1 MTFTIEW
8 YHLMFLAWGLILI
21 NQIQLFRRIKGVEA
35 LAIAILTGEVQY
47 NPETKEVI
55 IIEPDEE
62 D

>member
-8 YHLMFLAWGLILI
+8 YHLMFLAWILILI
-21 NQIQLFRRIKGVEA
+21 NQIQLFNRIKGVES

-47 NPETKEVI
+47 NPETKEIIVI
-55 IIEPDEE
+55 EQDEE

>member
-8 YHLMFLAWGLILI
+8 YHFMFLAWILILI
-21 NQIQLFRRIKGVEA
+21 NQIQLFKRIKGVES

-47 NPETKEVI
+47 DPETKEII
-55 IIEPDEE
+55 IIEQDEE

>member
-8 YHLMFLAWGLILI
+8 YHFMFLAWILIII
-21 NQIQLFRRIKGVEA
+21 NQIQLFKRIKGVES

-47 NPETKEVI
+47 NSETKEII
-55 IIEPDEE
+55 IIEQDEE

>member
-8 YHLMFLAWGLILI
+8 HHLMFLAWILILI
-21 NQIQLFRRIKGVEA
+21 NQLQLFKRIKGVES

-47 NPETKEVI
+47 NSETKEII
-55 IIEPDEE
+55 IIEQDEE

>member
-8 YHLMFLAWGLILI
+8 YHFMFLAWILILI
-21 NQIQLFRRIKGVEA
+21 NQIQLFKRIRGVES

-55 IIEPDEE
+55 VVEPDEE